1 MNIFTDLLKKE
12 QQPQLLLGIVFI
24 AYLVLNI
31 QTPDVIS
38 QLIDTTFG
46 SIVVMLFALAL
57 FMQVNPVVGL
67 LGLAVAFEMIR
78 RSNID
83 TGSFGVKNYVPNEEK
98 KLRHMKLYNNAD
110 PASNTF
116 KKTLEEEMA
125 ENHNRKNRGPSDAV
139 IQSEVKACQANTKN
153 STKLL

>member
-12 QQPQLLLGIVFI
+12 QQPHLLLGIIFI
-24 AYLVLNI
+24 AYLIFNI

-46 SIVVMLFALAL
+46 SIIIMLFALSL
-57 FMQVNPVVGL
+57 FMQVNPIIGI

-83 TGSFGVKNYVPNEEK
+83 TGSFATNNYIPSEEK
-98 KLRHMKLYNNAD
+98 KLKHMKLYNNTD
-110 PASNTF
+110 PVSGTF
-116 KKTLEEEMA
+116 KRSLEEDMVEK
-125 ENHNRKNRGPSDAV
+125 HNKNKRVPNDAY
-139 IQSEVKACQANTKN
+139 IQSDVKPCQSDTKN
-153 STKLL
+153 PVRLL

>member
-1 MNIFTDLLKKE
+1 MNIFTELLKKE
-12 QQPQLLLGIVFI
+12 QQPQLVLGIIFI

-31 QTPDVIS
+31 QTPGVIS

-46 SIVVMLFALAL
+46 SIVIMLLALAL
-57 FMQVNPVVGL
+57 FMQVNPVIGI

-83 TGSFGVKNYVPNEEK
+83 TGSFGVNNYVPNEEK

-110 PASNTF
+110 PASNTY
-116 KKTLEEEMA
+116 KKTLEEEIV
-125 ENHNRKNRGPSDAV
+125 EKHNRDKRVPSDAV
-139 IQSEVKACQANTKN
+139 IASEVKPCQANTKN
-153 STKLL
+153 NATLL

>member
-12 QQPQLLLGIVFI
+12 QQHHLLLGIFFI
-24 AYLVLNI
+24 AYLVLNV

-46 SIVVMLFALAL
+46 SIIVMLFALAL
-57 FMQVNPVVGL
+57 FMQVNPIIGI

-83 TGSFGVKNYVPNEEK
+83 TGSFAIKNYVPSEEK
-98 KLRHMKLYNNAD
+98 KLKHMKLYNNTD
-110 PASNTF
+110 PVSGTF
-116 KKTLEEEMA
+116 KKSLEEELV
-125 ENHNRKNRGPSDAV
+125 EIHNIEKRVPTESY
-139 IQSEVKACQANTKN
+139 IQSEVKACQADTKN
-153 STKLL
+153 PVRLL